1 MEYVILVVMMAFA
14 VLLGMSGYVAIT
26 FALMNIRTVRR
37 WIARW
42 SLNMA
47 QDAQEIYLEDDE
59 DEES

>member
-14 VLLGMSGYVAIT
+14 VLLGMSGYTAIA
-26 FALMNIRTVRR
+26 FAVMKIRTIRR
-37 WIARW
+37 WVAKL